1 MAAAEDEDFDC
12 IVLGGGAAGCVL
24 ANRLSAD
31 PANRVLLLEAGGDA
45 SQDRRAQVPWAFT
58 KMLRSEYDW
67 DFAAEA
73 DDKVNQQEVY
83 LCRGKALGGSSVTN
97 VMLYHRG
104 SAADYDAWEAA
115 GARGWGARDVLPYHL
130 RSEDYG
136 DGPSQ
141 YHAIGGHISVQE
153 VPYQNPLS
161 KAFLSAAGQ
170 LGFRPN
176 ADFNDWS
183 TPQEGFGRYK
193 VTQRW
198 GRRCSAAPTSL

>member
-1 MAAAEDEDFDC
+1 LRGGSGPSAGAAEDEEYDYV
-12 IVLGGGAAGCVL
+12 ILGGGAAGCVL

-45 SQDRRAQVPWAFT
+45 SHDRRAQVPWAFT

-67 DFAAEA
+67 DYAAEA
-73 DDKVNQQEVY
+73 DDNVNQQEVY

-104 SAADYDAWEAA
+104 TAADYDAWEAA

-141 YHAIGGHISVQE
+141 YHAVGGHISVQE
-153 VPYQNPLS
+153 VPY
-161 KAFLSAAGQ
+161 
-170 LGFRPN
+170 R
-176 ADFNDWS
+176 
-183 TPQEGFGRYK
+183 
-193 VTQRW
+193 
-198 GRRCSAAPTSL
+198 